1 MCVTNNIK
9 KVRIEKNISQEDL
22 AEAIQCSTRT
32 ISRYETSDRNPSL
45 ELALRLAKYLQL
57 SVNELFMLTED

>member
-1 MCVTNNIK
+1 MSVINNIRR
-9 KVRIEKNISQEDL
+9 VRIEKNISQEDL

-57 SVNELFMLTED
+57 GVDELFMLDD

>member
-1 MCVTNNIK
+1 MCVTNSIK
-9 KVRIEKNISQEDL
+9 KVRIEKKISQEDL

-45 ELALRLAKYLQL
+45 ELALRIARYLQL
-57 SVNELFMLTED
+57 SVDELFILKDD